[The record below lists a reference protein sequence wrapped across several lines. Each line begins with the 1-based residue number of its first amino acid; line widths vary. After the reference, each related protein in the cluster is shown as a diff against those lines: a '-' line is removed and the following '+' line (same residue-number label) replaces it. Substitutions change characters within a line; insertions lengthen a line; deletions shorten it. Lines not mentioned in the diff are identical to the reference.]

1 MVYVGDLN
9 QTLWLAVTY
18 PKMGEELVEGE
29 ILKCIQTINLN
40 AVSDEK

>member
-1 MVYVGDLN
+1 
-9 QTLWLAVTY
+9 
-18 PKMGEELVEGE
+18 MGEELVEGE